1 MTSPTNIN
9 PKKHT
14 KIYKTITKSY
24 FKKLEEDIILLE
36 TSFMA
41 RLQKGEFQEMKDFL
55 LNRLLE
61 IDVIFK
67 KKSSSLK
74 KIVLLESIFR
84 EENKILEDEKE
95 SLVKEGY
102 EKAVQMLVNM
112 NIQCFESCEKIKER
126 LIKMIIEKYNS
137 TREEVISLLEDQ
149 DVIIKEGELLLK
161 RKEKQNLLLKSYVNS
176 NILKVDKT
184 REAQILF
191 DFSEN
196 LRKYEKQ
203 IDLKMSI
210 VNKEMVEKNE
220 KHLMERKIMKDRV
233 FGYNHEY
240 NIDGI
245 DRISRSNRKNQINE
259 EDDCV
264 EIYENEENDDE
275 NREKE
280 GNSHEDDKENEEI
293 SEDNENNC
301 ISIYD
306 LYTLESIEEFT
317 KQRLDLLQKEMFEKS
332 QNSQLEEERSEYNSE
347 IISNLSD
354 NLKKNGSLDMNELH
368 ILSYLLGIN
377 NSIELLSKVGN
388 SGNEKDG
395 NKLQGE
401 ENINEEVTLLISQNK
416 NEIRRF
422 LHEVVSRSSPS
433 LSSISNPIPKSNDDT
448 EFVNKLTS

>member
-1 MTSPTNIN
+1 MTSPTSIN

-36 TSFMA
+36 TSFMT

-55 LNRLLE
+55 FNRLLE

-95 SLVKEGY
+95 SLIKEGY

-161 RKEKQNLLLKSYVNS
+161 RKEKQNLVLKSYVNS
-176 NILKVDKT
+176 NFLKLDKT

-220 KHLMERKIMKDRV
+220 KHVMERKIMKDRG
-233 FGYNHEY
+233 FSYNHEY

-245 DRISRSNRKNQINE
+245 DQISRSNRKNNMND
-259 EDDCV
+259 EDDCMG
-264 EIYENEENDDE
+264 IYENNENDDE
-275 NREKE
+275 KGEKE
-280 GNSHEDDKENEEI
+280 GNSHEDDKENEEL

-306 LYTLESIEEFT
+306 LYNFESIEEFT
-317 KQRLDLLQKEMFEKS
+317 NQRLDFLQKEIFEKS
-332 QNSQLEEERSEYNSE
+332 QYSQLKEEEISEYNSE
-347 IISNLSD
+347 IICNLSD

-377 NSIELLSKVGN
+377 NSIEQLSKVGN
-388 SGNEKDG
+388 NGNDG
-395 NKLQGE
+395 NKIQGE

-416 NEIRRF
+416 DEIRRF
-422 LHEVVSRSSPS
+422 LHEVVSKSSAFM
-433 LSSISNPIPKSNDDT
+433 SSISNPISNSDSDL
-448 EFVNKLTS
+448 NL